1 MSKNGQ
7 ARRNRKILRK
17 VQSPKAKPGRN
28 RNINRPITSTEIETE
43 V

>member
-17 VQSPKAKPGRN
+17 VQSPKSEPE
-28 RNINRPITSTEIETE
+28 INGKYEHTNHRY
-43 V
+43 